1 MYKEK
6 HFVIECS
13 PKGCYEGEKLM
24 QNTRETRS
32 TSGAKAIAL
41 DERAKMAR
49 YRLYL
54 LLSLLS
60 SAGLSIGIHL
70 ILGR

>member
-1 MYKEK
+1 M
-6 HFVIECS
+6 
-13 PKGCYEGEKLM
+13 GCYEGETLM
-24 QNTRETRS
+24 QKTRETRS

-54 LLSLLS
+54 LISLLS
-60 SAGLSIGIHL
+60 SAGLAMLIHIL
-70 ILGR
+70 LGR